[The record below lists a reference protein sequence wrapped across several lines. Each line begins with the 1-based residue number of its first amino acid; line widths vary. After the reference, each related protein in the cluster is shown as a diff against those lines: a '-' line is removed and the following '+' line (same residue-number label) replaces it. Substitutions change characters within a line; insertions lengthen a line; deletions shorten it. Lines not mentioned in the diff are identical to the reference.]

1 MGGEGSRRDEFF
13 ERAADLA
20 CIGTFGGQIIEV
32 NAAWKAVLGFEP
44 ETIVG
49 TMLDRIVHPEDY
61 EQIVAQATSLRFGAS
76 SAVVEVRMIAADGS
90 LRWIVWTAVASADRR
105 RVYATGRDVTRVRVL
120 YDVARAIPTLTTP
133 GEVAERMLSE
143 ATILVPAT
151 WTSIALFGEPE
162 GEVVAW
168 EVAGPSGGPR
178 SRLVMTASQY
188 GDVDAL
194 SEGRI
199 QHYTGE
205 QLPDDIPDFTARHV
219 EEGMRASLKVPLT
232 FGPEVL
238 GSLHFG
244 REQVGPFGNQEIQ
257 DALEI
262 AGQLAVAIKQIR
274 LRRAVE
280 ASEAGFRS
288 IAANADGLVIVDEA
302 RVVRFANPAAEELF
316 EVGQGELDGHLFA
329 HKVEP
334 GERREI
340 EVAPGRL
347 AEMRV
352 VRTEWEGEPACL
364 ASLRDVTEQRRLE
377 ANLLQAQKMA
387 VVGRLSGAVAHD
399 FNNLLTAMVG
409 NVERLAQVM
418 GEDHPFADSVVAIGE
433 AVERATRVAQQVLTF
448 SRKQVVSPRPMDLNK
463 RVHRLEELLR
473 QACGEDVEL
482 VINTDPIPLVVNAD
496 PIQIEQVLM
505 NLVVNARDAVDGRGK
520 VEVSTSLKVVGPHD
534 VLINEGLAPGHWA
547 VLGVRDSGGGMGT
560 ETLEHIFEPFFTT
573 KDEGKGLGL
582 GLSTT
587 YDIVHRSG
595 GEIRVK
601 TAKGQGA
608 LFQVW
613 LPASEDE
620 PPLEETTQAIETL
633 PGGTERLLIVDDEP
647 ALRRLL
653 DECLSDAGYR
663 VTVASDAREAL
674 AVAPTLGE
682 VDLLVTDVRM
692 PGMNGRELE
701 ARLRERMPDLKTI
714 FMSGY
719 SEEIL
724 GPSGAL
730 DEGVEFIGKPF
741 RLASML
747 KRVRDVLDRD

>member
-1 MGGEGSRRDEFF
+1 MGSEGSRRDEFF

-20 CIGTFGGQIIEV
+20 CVGTFGGKIIDL
-32 NAAWKAVLGFEP
+32 NQAWKDVLGYEP
-44 ETIVG
+44 QSLIG
-49 TMLDRIVHPEDY
+49 TELQRIVHPEDY
-61 EQIVAQATSLRFGAS
+61 ETIVAQATGLRFGS
-76 SAVVEVRMIAADGS
+76 SVATAEVRMIAADGS
-90 LRWIVWTAVASADRR
+90 LRWLVWTAVASSDRKR
-105 RVYATGRDVTRVRVL
+105 LYATGRDVTRVRVL

-178 SRLVMTASQY
+178 SRLVMPAEQY

-205 QLPDDIPDFTARHV
+205 QLPDNIPEFMARHV

-232 FGPEVL
+232 FGEEVL

-262 AGQLAVAIKQIR
+262 AGQLAVALKQIR

-302 RVVRFANPAAEELF
+302 RVVRFANRAAEELF
-316 EVGQGELDGHLFA
+316 GEGAGELEGSRFE
-329 HKVEP
+329 HKVQP

-340 EVAPGRL
+340 QIRPKRL

-352 VRTEWEGEPACL
+352 VRTEWEGEPALL

-409 NVERLAQVM
+409 NVERLAQAM
-418 GEDHPFADSVVAIGE
+418 GEDHPFADSVFAIGD
-433 AVERATRVAQQVLTF
+433 AIERATRVAQQVLTF
-448 SRKQVVSPRPMDLNK
+448 SRKQVVSPKPMDLNR
-463 RVHRLEELLR
+463 RVLRLEELLR

-482 VINTDPIPLVVNAD
+482 VLKTDPMPLTVNAD
-496 PIQIEQVLM
+496 PIQVEQVLM
-505 NLVVNARDAVDGRGK
+505 NLVVNARDAVNGRGR
-520 VEVSTSLKVVGPHD
+520 VEVSTSLKVVGAHD
-534 VLINEGLAPGHWA
+534 VLVGEGLAAGQWV

-573 KDEGKGLGL
+573 KEEGKGLGL

-587 YDIVHRSG
+587 YDIVNRSG
-595 GEIRVK
+595 GQMRVK
-601 TAKGQGA
+601 TAPGQGA

-613 LPASEDE
+613 LPACDDE
-620 PPLEETTQAIETL
+620 PAFEETSQAIQTL

-663 VTVASDAREAL
+663 VSVASDAREAL
-674 AVAPTLGE
+674 AVAPALGQ

-701 ARLRERMPDLKTI
+701 ARLRERIPLLKTI

-719 SEEIL
+719 TEEIL
-724 GPSGAL
+724 GPSGVL

-741 RLASML
+741 RLAAML
-747 KRVRDVLDRD
+747 KRVREVLDRE